1 MILAICV
8 LFCIDCIYP
17 VSAEAIVDDIVNF
30 TTAGKA
36 YKDDPEAR
44 KRAREEK
51 REQRRNFKIDK
62 YLEEARELR
71 FEKDFRGARTKAER
85 ALRMD
90 EDNRAVK
97 AFLEQLKIEK
107 KRYEE
112 YKARLKERK
121 KAKEKAARDAE
132 KRAGEKA
139 AAERLAEKKAR
150 AGEKAAEEAVPQV
163 PGEKA
168 PSAEADAQ
176 RIPAGVTAA
185 PGEKEKA
192 EPAPRPSP
200 DEEALPSDIIPDD
213 ISMKAGESIVVD
225 GDKVEY
231 FELEGRIVA
240 SGNVSVK
247 YGDVKLTCDRI
258 EVNVK
263 DRIALCEGGVK
274 VEHKDGV
281 LTGERIRYDFNNKQG
296 EIIGG
301 KVDAFPFFAEAEET
315 ARKGENEYLLKEGFF
330 TTCDL
335 DHPHYR
341 IEARQI
347 RIFPDDKVIAKNVVF
362 RIGDVPVLWL
372 PYYYH
377 PFIDSRAKVQLIPG
391 WDTDWGYF
399 LLSAWRFYLRGNSKV
414 DLLMDYR
421 TRKGPATGADL
432 YYNMSD
438 FGMKGL
444 GSGLFRTYY
453 VFQNGWGTYDP
464 TEFRDDGTD
473 YKTRYRYQW
482 KHRIDFQPGTVGIL
496 EFNKMSDENFLKDY
510 LYNEYE
516 ETGTEPANYISITSA
531 QSNYLL
537 TMNANKKMNDFYTV
551 TQKLPELKMEIPD
564 QRLGDI
570 PLYYGSEWSGTYF
583 DKDYDNDS
591 IPDEEVKRLH
601 TRQQLSYVLKAGPVN
616 FKPYGEFRE
625 TFYMQDRWGDNR
637 ARMALAGG
645 ISVFSRLHRIY
656 DYDTDF
662 LGLDI
667 NDVRHIFAPSVDYY
681 HMHTPTVD
689 SKDLFQMDDIDALE
703 KQNFV
708 SLSMENK
715 LQTKRH
721 TEDGKLETVDLVRL
735 ISSVDYHFLM
745 EKKSFTFEDGG
756 DFRDLKFDLELRP
769 YDWMFVQGELEINP
783 RSESVRKINVEST
796 FYPTDAFQMALGYR
810 YEKMDQ
816 DPRNQVTFDMD
827 YRLSPK
833 WKIGWYERYDMHDM
847 EIEEQQFRIVR
858 DLHCWELETVLDIDG
873 MNPFNDDFTF
883 WFAFKIKA
891 FPDLP
896 IGLSRSYDKRPPG
909 ALNR

>member
-1 MILAICV
+1 MRSVKDHLFSRIIALTFCV

-17 VSAEAIVDDIVNF
+17 VSADAIMDDIVNF
-30 TTAGKA
+30 TTSGKA

-44 KRAREEK
+44 ERAHEEK
-51 REQRRNFKIDK
+51 RAQNRNSKIDQ

-71 FEKDFRGARTKAER
+71 FEKNFRGAKAKAER
-85 ALRMD
+85 ALRID
-90 EDNRAVK
+90 EDNRAVN
-97 AFLEQLKIEK
+97 AFLEQLEIEK

-121 KAKEKAARDAE
+121 KAEERAAREEERLAREKAEADSRAE
-132 KRAGEKA
+132 EKPRAGEEPA
-139 AAERLAEKKAR
+139 PQAPEAET
-150 AGEKAAEEAVPQV
+150 
-163 PGEKA
+163 
-168 PSAEADAQ
+168 PS
-176 RIPAGVTAA
+176 AA
-185 PGEKEKA
+185 PGMEKPSPDMPTAPEGARKR
-192 EPAPRPSP
+192 EDTGPAVQPSP
-200 DEEALPSDIIPDD
+200 DEETLSTDMIPDD

-231 FELEGRIVA
+231 FEQEGRIVA

-258 EVNVK
+258 EVNV
-263 DRIALCEGGVK
+263 RSRVALCEGDVK

-281 LTGERIRYDFNNKQG
+281 LTGERIRYDFKNKQG
-296 EIIGG
+296 EIVGG

-315 ARKGENEYLLKEGFF
+315 ARVAENEYLLKEGFF

-341 IEARQI
+341 IEAQQI
-347 RIFPDDKVIAKNVVF
+347 RIFPDDKVISRNVVF

-377 PFIDSRAKVQLIPG
+377 PFIQNRAKVQLIPG

-414 DLLMDYR
+414 DLLLDYR

-438 FGMKGL
+438 FGMEGL

-453 VFQNGWGTYDP
+453 AFQNGWGTYDP

-482 KHRIDFQPGTVGIL
+482 KHRIDFEPGTVGIL

-516 ETGTEPANYISITSA
+516 ETGQEPANYVSITSA

-537 TMNANKKMNDFYTV
+537 TMSANKKMNDFYTV
-551 TQKLPELKMEIPD
+551 IQKLPELKMEIPD

-583 DKDYDNDS
+583 DKDYEQDT

-645 ISVFSRLHRIY
+645 ISMFSRLHRIY

-667 NDVRHIFAPSVDYY
+667 NDVRH
-681 HMHTPTVD
+681 
-689 SKDLFQMDDIDALE
+689 
-703 KQNFV
+703 
-708 SLSMENK
+708 
-715 LQTKRH
+715 
-721 TEDGKLETVDLVRL
+721 
-735 ISSVDYHFLM
+735 
-745 EKKSFTFEDGG
+745 
-756 DFRDLKFDLELRP
+756 
-769 YDWMFVQGELEINP
+769 
-783 RSESVRKINVEST
+783 
-796 FYPTDAFQMALGYR
+796 
-810 YEKMDQ
+810 
-816 DPRNQVTFDMD
+816 
-827 YRLSPK
+827 
-833 WKIGWYERYDMHDM
+833 
-847 EIEEQQFRIVR
+847 
-858 DLHCWELETVLDIDG
+858 
-873 MNPFNDDFTF
+873 
-883 WFAFKIKA
+883 
-891 FPDLP
+891 
-896 IGLSRSYDKRPPG
+896 
-909 ALNR
+909 